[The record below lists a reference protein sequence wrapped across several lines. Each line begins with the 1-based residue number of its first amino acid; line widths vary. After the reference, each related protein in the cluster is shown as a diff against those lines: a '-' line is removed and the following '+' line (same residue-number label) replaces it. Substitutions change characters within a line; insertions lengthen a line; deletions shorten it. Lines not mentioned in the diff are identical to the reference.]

1 MKGTDHF
8 KEVIK
13 NYLDNRAKEDEL
25 FRAKYETTTRT
36 IDDVVNYIFHAVQQS
51 GCCGF
56 SDLEV
61 YAMAVH
67 AIDEPNLEIGKPMN
81 CNVVVNHHIE
91 LTEEEKAEQR
101 AIALKRYQEEE
112 TRQQQRNGK
121 GYAAH
126 YRQEDPTAC
135 RKNTGGKTGKEQY
148 RFPQHPAEKYAQR
161 YGRQDADAAEQQPF
175 PAYHGAHLL
184 LCHPHGLHGRKFQ
197 FS

>member
-8 KEVIK
+8 KELIK

-25 FRAKYETTTRT
+25 FRVKYETTTRT

-56 SDLEV
+56 SDMEV

-67 AIDEPNLEIGKPMN
+67 AIDEPNLEIGKPMD

-112 TRQQQRNGK
+112 MRKLQQRNSRPK
-121 GYAAH
+121 AAKPQPKPI
-126 YRQEDPTAC
+126 QELSLFQGQGFGSERYVEFVRC
-135 RKNTGGKTGKEQY
+135 
-148 RFPQHPAEKYAQR
+148 HQR
-161 YGRQDADAAEQQPF
+161 IGRHDTE
-175 PAYHGAHLL
+175 
-184 LCHPHGLHGRKFQ
+184 
-197 FS
+197 

>member
-8 KEVIK
+8 KELIK

-51 GCCGF
+51 GCCGL
-56 SDLEV
+56 SDMEV

-67 AIDEPNLEIGKPMN
+67 AIDLEIGKPMD

-112 TRQQQRNGK
+112 MRKLQQRNSRPK
-121 GYAAH
+121 AAKPQPKPI
-126 YRQEDPTAC
+126 QE
-135 RKNTGGKTGKEQY
+135 
-148 RFPQHPAEKYAQR
+148 
-161 YGRQDADAAEQQPF
+161 
-175 PAYHGAHLL
+175 LSL
-184 LCHPHGLHGRKFQ
+184 FQ
-197 FS
+197 GMEL

>member
-8 KEVIK
+8 KELIK
-13 NYLDNRAKEDEL
+13 NYLDTRAKEDEL
-25 FRAKYETTTRT
+25 FRAKYETTTRP

-67 AIDEPNLEIGKPMN
+67 AIDEPHLEIGKPMD

-91 LTEEEKAEQR
+91 LTEAEKAEQR

-112 TRQQQRNGK
+112 MRKLQQRNSRPK
-121 GYAAH
+121 AA
-126 YRQEDPTAC
+126 
-135 RKNTGGKTGKEQY
+135 K
-148 RFPQHPAEKYAQR
+148 
-161 YGRQDADAAEQQPF
+161 QQPK
-175 PAYHGAHLL
+175 PIQELSL
-184 LCHPHGLHGRKFQ
+184 FQ
-197 FS
+197 GMEL

>member
-8 KEVIK
+8 KELIQ
-13 NYLDNRAKEDEL
+13 NYLDNRAKEDVL

-56 SDLEV
+56 SDMEV

-67 AIDEPNLEIGKPMN
+67 AIDEPHLEICKPMD

-91 LTEEEKAEQR
+91 LTEAEKAEQR

-112 TRQQQRNGK
+112 MRKLQQRNSRPK
-121 GYAAH
+121 AAKPQPQPI
-126 YRQEDPTAC
+126 QE
-135 RKNTGGKTGKEQY
+135 
-148 RFPQHPAEKYAQR
+148 
-161 YGRQDADAAEQQPF
+161 
-175 PAYHGAHLL
+175 LSL
-184 LCHPHGLHGRKFQ
+184 FQ
-197 FS
+197 GMEL

>member
-8 KEVIK
+8 KELIQ

-56 SDLEV
+56 SDMEV

-67 AIDEPNLEIGKPMN
+67 AIDESNLEIGKPMD

-112 TRQQQRNGK
+112 MRKLQQRNNRPK
-121 GYAAH
+121 AAKPQPQPI
-126 YRQEDPTAC
+126 QELSL
-135 RKNTGGKTGKEQY
+135 
-148 RFPQHPAEKYAQR
+148 F
-161 YGRQDADAAEQQPF
+161 QDME
-175 PAYHGAHLL
+175 L
-184 LCHPHGLHGRKFQ
+184 
-197 FS
+197 

>member
-8 KEVIK
+8 KELIK

-56 SDLEV
+56 SDMEV

-67 AIDEPNLEIGKPMN
+67 AIDESNLEIGKPMD

-112 TRQQQRNGK
+112 MRKLQQRNNRPK
-121 GYAAH
+121 AAKPQPQPI
-126 YRQEDPTAC
+126 QELSL
-135 RKNTGGKTGKEQY
+135 
-148 RFPQHPAEKYAQR
+148 F
-161 YGRQDADAAEQQPF
+161 QDME
-175 PAYHGAHLL
+175 L
-184 LCHPHGLHGRKFQ
+184 
-197 FS
+197 

>member
-8 KEVIK
+8 KELIK

-56 SDLEV
+56 SDMEV

-67 AIDEPNLEIGKPMN
+67 AIDEPNLEIGKPMD
-81 CNVVVNHHIE
+81 CNVVVKHHIE

-112 TRQQQRNGK
+112 MRKLQLQQRNSRPK
-121 GYAAH
+121 AAKSQPKPI
-126 YRQEDPTAC
+126 QE
-135 RKNTGGKTGKEQY
+135 
-148 RFPQHPAEKYAQR
+148 
-161 YGRQDADAAEQQPF
+161 
-175 PAYHGAHLL
+175 LSL
-184 LCHPHGLHGRKFQ
+184 FQ
-197 FS
+197 GMEL